1 MRLKRKMKEDL
12 QNKYMEYQILVN
24 NLKQLEQQFVMMEQ
38 HLNDLKGLDE
48 SLDSLINT
56 KENEMFSAV
65 GNGVFVKTELKD
77 KDSVLVNIGAGVVVR
92 KKIKDAKNLVIRQ
105 VDEVQNLVIQIQD
118 DFNNLN
124 NEISILKEE
133 LHHASHSA

>member
-1 MRLKRKMKEDL
+1 MKEDL
-12 QNKYMEYQILVN
+12 QNKYMEQQILVN

-77 KDSVLVNIGAGVVVR
+77 KDSVLVNIGAGVVVK

-105 VDEVQNLVIQIQD
+105 IDEVHNLVIQIQD

-124 NEISILKEE
+124 NEVGILKEE
-133 LHHASHSA
+133 LHHASH

>member
-1 MRLKRKMKEDL
+1 MKEDL
-12 QNKYMEYQILVN
+12 QNKYMEYQILIN

-38 HLNDLKGLDE
+38 HLNDLRGLDE

-65 GNGVFVKTELKD
+65 GNGVFIKTELKD
-77 KDSVLVNIGAGVVVR
+77 KDSVLVNIGAGVVVK
-92 KKIKDAKNLVIRQ
+92 KKIRDAKNLVIRQ
-105 VDEVQNLVIQIQD
+105 VDEVQNLIIQIQD

-124 NEISILKEE
+124 NEIGVLKEE
-133 LHHASHSA
+133 IHHASHSA